1 MRLMSF
7 VTLPT
12 FLFSIALPAYAYEVK
27 IKGFI
32 AADILSLQ
40 QIGQKEEKV
49 DRSLHSG
56 IERLELKLYGYLG
69 KLESKVKLDLDNR
82 SLGKKY
88 NLFEE
93 AILSYRLSPRFKI
106 RMGKGLVPFHQKH
119 WGVLKRSY
127 HDSGFKLDPLH
138 SWRDQDKKILL
149 SLLYGDKRNG
159 AVNSFTLW
167 GNSSRPVYENDGELK
182 FVGTRE
188 ERQLSYDNHITFN
201 VGEEQGIANKLELLF
216 NRTHTWSFAG
226 IAYNSE
232 WNPHWSYAVDAAFHY
247 QTEKLAV
254 WFEYTY
260 GITGTHWGAKNAVY
274 KNKEHLF
281 QLGLEQYWNSR
292 LNILANAEYAKV
304 NRQNHSS
311 ELGNTGN
318 NDGLFYD
325 VDTFKLET
333 GFKYKIPDHKSYLTL
348 GMFYEQQNRVHGEIS
363 LPKRS
368 ALQLASTLTVW
379 F

>member
-1 MRLMSF
+1 MGLKSSI
-7 VTLPT
+7 LPI
-12 FLFSIALPAYAYEVK
+12 FLFSIALPVHPYEVK
-27 IKGFI
+27 IRGFI
-32 AADILSLQ
+32 EADILSLEQ
-40 QIGQKEEKV
+40 VGQKEEKV

-56 IERLELKLYGYLG
+56 IERLELKLYGHLG

-93 AILSYRLSPRFKI
+93 AILSYQLSPRFKI
-106 RMGKGLVPFHQKH
+106 RMGKGLVPFHRKH

-127 HDSGFKLDPLH
+127 HDSGFEIDPLH

-149 SLLYGDKRNG
+149 SLIYGDGRSG

-167 GNSSRPVYENDGELK
+167 GNSSRPVYEDDGGLK
-182 FVGTRE
+182 FVGTKE
-188 ERQLSYDNHITFN
+188 KRQLSYDNHITFDTN
-201 VGEEQGIANKLELLF
+201 EEQGIANKLEFLF
-216 NRTHTWSFAG
+216 NRTHSLSFAG
-226 IAYNSE
+226 IAYNNKWS
-232 WNPHWSYAVDAAFHY
+232 PHWSYAVDASYGYHA
-247 QTEKLAV
+247 EKREV
-254 WFEYTY
+254 WFEYTH
-260 GITGTHWGAKNAVY
+260 GITSTHWGAKHAVHR
-274 KNKEHLF
+274 NKEHLF
-281 QLGLEQYWNSR
+281 QLGFEQYLNSR
-292 LNILANAEYAKV
+292 LNVLANAEYAKV
-304 NRQNHSS
+304 DRQNHSG

-333 GFKYKIPDHKSYLTL
+333 GIKYKILDQKSYLTL
-348 GMFYEQQNRVHGEIS
+348 GVFYEQQNKVRGGLS

-368 ALQLASTLTVW
+368 AFQLANTLTVW